1 MDVIEFLGGKHEGEG
16 RWAFAFGE
24 HINGAFGG
32 VFGGAI
38 AAACLTAARS
48 VAPGR
53 VPAGIDCRFLRAL
66 SSSAT
71 VTASVVHK
79 GRTLT
84 AVDARVVDERDRT
97 TTSAGITLVNAEAL
111 HPLTRESAGFELP
124 IGDGGGAEWR
134 APPSAMAP
142 IIDAL
147 APRMAKTAD
156 GGIACTIRVPWEED
170 EVSPEAM
177 GMAGDVCVGPPVGG
191 ALETWVPHPN
201 PDLSLRFGAPTH
213 GDPLV
218 GVGRLRGI
226 QAGLAL
232 VGVEVFAGGA
242 LAAIGVSYSLLLQ
255 Q

>member
-38 AAACLTAARS
+38 AAACLTAARA

-66 SSSAT
+66 SSAAT
-71 VTASVVHK
+71 VTASVVHE
-79 GRTLT
+79 GRTLA

-111 HPLTRESAGFELP
+111 HPLTRESAAFELSTA
-124 IGDGGGAEWR
+124 GGGAAWR
-134 APPSAMAP
+134 APPTAMAP

-156 GGIACTIRVPWEED
+156 GGIACTIRVPWQED
-170 EVSPEAM
+170 ALSPEAM
-177 GMAGDVCVGPPVGG
+177 CMAGDVCVGPPVGG

-201 PDLSLRFGAPTH
+201 PDLSLRFGAPVR
-213 GDPLV
+213 GDPVV

-232 VGVEVFAGGA
+232 VGIEVFAVGS
-242 LAAIGVSYSLLLQ
+242 LAAIGVSYSLLLRQ
-255 Q
+255 